1 MSTSTAD
8 PSSLLSYLDAARYV
22 VLSLRQFRRV
32 FISTGSLPIV
42 WVSVRRP
49 RIRLSD
55 LDAYLKTKTAK
66 FGSPGTHE

>member
-1 MSTSTAD
+1 MSTGTAD
-8 PSSLLSYLDAARYV
+8 QSSLLSYMDAAKYV

-66 FGSPGTHE
+66 FASPGTHE